1 MLVEISN
8 TKIPARINR
17 TMNET
22 NNEELKIIEMIRSFK
37 SVFLFVFMTCF
48 AFSGYGQNNDCALKL
63 REAQDNF
70 NLGQIEY
77 VPDLLVEC
85 IESGFTR
92 EERIQAFKLLIN
104 SYLFDDNL
112 ALAEQYTLDFLGK
125 YPEYEIVATD
135 PSEFVNLLSEF
146 DNDPRSS
153 VGIGGGMNFSK
164 IRTLEPFGVHSL
176 NGLGEGLE
184 GPGKYR
190 SSGFGFQAGIQYNI
204 YLNPTIEISL
214 EPMIYQGTYEYEYRP
229 FNFAFVEYSEDQIRV
244 DFPVS
249 VLYTYKTNSKLD
261 AFFRLGLKTSYLIIA
276 RSDSK
281 RSYENTGT
289 RAFADVTGAEEEI
302 TNTRNLNNF
311 WGVFGA
317 GLRYKLPRSYF
328 FLDLR
333 YNLGLVNQVNISSRN
348 NGVNQNAFLYYYLQD
363 DFFMDD
369 FAINIGIAKILYNP
383 KRK

>member
-1 MLVEISN
+1 MKKPAGIS
-8 TKIPARINR
+8 RIL
-17 TMNET
+17 TET
-22 NNEELKIIEMIRSFK
+22 NNEELNMRVMINSFG
-37 SVFLFVFMTCF
+37 SVFLFVLLALFTLPGF
-48 AFSGYGQNNDCALKL
+48 GQNNDCALKL

-77 VPDLLVEC
+77 VPDLLVDC

-112 ALAEQYTLDFLGK
+112 ALAEQYTLEFLSK

-153 VGIGGGMNFSK
+153 IGLGGGINFSK

-190 SSGFGFQAGIQYNI
+190 SSGFGFQAGIQYNL
-204 YLNPTIEISL
+204 YLNPTLEISL

-229 FNFAFVEYSEDQIRV
+229 FDFTFVEYSEDQIRV

-249 VLYTYKTNSKLD
+249 ILYTYKTQSKLD
-261 AFFRLGLKTSYLIIA
+261 AFFRLGVKTSYLIIA

-289 RAFADVTGAEEEI
+289 LAFADVTGAEEEI
-302 TNTRNLNNF
+302 TNTRNLNSV
-311 WGVFGA
+311 WVVFGA

-333 YNLGLVNQVNISSRN
+333 YNLGLLNQVNTSSRN

-369 FAINIGIAKILYNP
+369 IAINIGIAKILYKP